1 MVLDSA
7 SAEINWQMVA
17 NDNAEKQARRKIAL
31 KSIQRSVNHHS
42 FFLMNCS
49 SLVVKINISR
59 I

>member
-49 SLVVKINISR
+49 SLVVKINV
-59 I
+59 